1 MCCGDRGLYFI
12 YCCSRCVVCVV
23 IGPERRQLFLP
34 KRAIRITLIRI
45 FLSWGTVTGAPPS
58 ASSWTSPPH
67 ALRRSRPSRLL
78 RPLWLR
84 ASLACGWQAP
94 RVHLRRRLGKVSPL
108 LGVWGFCPGSGGRP
122 RGSACPVFFSG
133 GVGFRRFFSGPHH
146 PSVGGHGGL
155 FHGHPG
161 PGRPSDQ
168 STFVRSR
175 RALRRLVRDAARG
188 SPSGFSLW
196 QVWRPTLTKVW
207 GPSRFGGGWFRR
219 LSRFRNQDRG
229 GHRTA
234 QRKHLAALHRES
246 GEGWALPLRPPQ
258 SGDQDMWGGHC
269 QGRPGT
275 VL

>member
-1 MCCGDRGLYFI
+1 MLNRRTLNRSNSHGRVRPARSGALGPQGCSGL
-12 YCCSRCVVCVV
+12 S
-23 IGPERRQLFLP
+23 
-34 KRAIRITLIRI
+34 
-45 FLSWGTVTGAPPS
+45 
-58 ASSWTSPPH
+58 
-67 ALRRSRPSRLL
+67 
-78 RPLWLR
+78 
-84 ASLACGWQAP
+84 GWQAP
-94 RVHLRRRLGKVSPL
+94 RLHLRRRLGKVSPL